1 MQIRKFLSAFILIS
15 MTLCLCFASGCGGEE
30 PIGPRTSSLLVYAAE
45 DGLYAIGEDTEKVL
59 LAKGEHIYSPHV
71 SPDGRYVYYNN
82 SNDIFVVSAD
92 GGTSTLASPTARFA
106 GFWDGRLLSYSSAD
120 GIRAYDPE
128 TGVSETLLPPDG
140 SGYVSS
146 VVFTRDCKKFAACIR
161 TVDVGV
167 DRPKGVYIRDTDLS
181 DMEVLTSERICG
193 KSEWLVEPLCWSADG
208 GALVFSCGKAD
219 EARTQLF
226 IVPIVDGASSVMG
239 GTAMQYAAGS
249 GISLSEDGKTAA
261 VLAYKNDEELC
272 ESVCVIDLTTGR
284 CRYIPSGTTG
294 VGGIALSDDGA
305 LAAYTSKG
313 ISSGLYV
320 YTNDTT
326 LCVVGGDGKSEY
338 AAPKFARDSM
348 NIVFIG
354 WGEKLRAET
363 NAEGEAIGTY
373 TETVASVYTAVAN
386 SAGSRVLAEG
396 VKFPD
401 GVYTDRWE
409 DMFDYYTYVP
419 DEIGTEEQ

>member
-1 MQIRKFLSAFILIS
+1 MLFV
-15 MTLCLCFASGCGGEE
+15 LCFTSGCGEEE
-30 PIGPRTSSLLVYAAE
+30 PTGPRTGSLLVYAGQ
-45 DGLYAIGEDTEKVL
+45 DGLYACGEESEKIL

-71 SPDGRYVYYNN
+71 SPDGKYVYYNN
-82 SNDIFVVSAD
+82 SNDIFVVPAD
-92 GGTSTLASPTARFA
+92 GGTPVLAAATARFA
-106 GFWDGRLLSYSSAD
+106 GFWGERLLSYSSVE
-120 GIRAYDPE
+120 GVKAYDPE

-146 VVFTRDCKKFAACIR
+146 VVFSPNGKKFAACLR
-161 TVDVGV
+161 TVDVGI

-181 DMEVLTSERICG
+181 DMEILSSERICG

-208 GALVFSCGKAD
+208 GALVFSCGEAD
-219 EARTQLF
+219 SGRTQLYV
-226 IVPIVDGASSVMG
+226 VPIVDGASAVMG
-239 GTAMQYAAGS
+239 GNAMQYADGS
-249 GISLSEDGKTAA
+249 GIALSKDGKSAA
-261 VLAYKNDEELC
+261 VLCYKNDEETV
-272 ESVCVIDLTTGR
+272 ETVCVIDLTSAR

-294 VGGIALSDDGA
+294 VGGVALSADGS
-305 LAAYTSKG
+305 LAAYTTKG

-320 YTNDTT
+320 YANDTT
-326 LCVVGGDGKSEY
+326 LCVVGGDGKNEY
-338 AAPKFARDSM
+338 AAPKFAGNGM
-348 NIVFIG
+348 NIVFVG

-363 NAEGEAIGTY
+363 NAEGEAVGTY

-401 GVYTDRWE
+401 GVYTDSWA

-419 DEIGTEEQ
+419 VETAAEAE